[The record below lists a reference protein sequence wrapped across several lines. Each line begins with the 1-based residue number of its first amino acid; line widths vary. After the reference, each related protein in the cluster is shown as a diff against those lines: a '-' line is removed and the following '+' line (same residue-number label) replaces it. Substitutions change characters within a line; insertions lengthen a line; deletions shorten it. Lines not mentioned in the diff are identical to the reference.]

1 MRKPDNAQQPLT
13 KRQTETLARHKRHH
27 SKMHI
32 SVMKQLMR
40 KGVSFTDAHNA
51 AMKRV
56 GM

>member
-51 AMKRV
+51 AMNRV
-56 GM
+56 GR